1 MRTDAQTS
9 GRAGWAALAALA
21 ATLAPAIASAQQPAQ
36 AEPPVRGYLVAQ
48 AGVSHVAGGA
58 ALLGIEV
65 GDAIT
70 RDIQAYASFSYLD
83 NILRTQVR
91 EALDTLGA
99 SLSNA
104 TGVTRQFHGRDLG
117 LALTAGAKF
126 VRPVGPVYPYVGLG
140 GGGIRL
146 KRTITER
153 TLGNVTAAVLP
164 VIGDEGLVG
173 TNQASATRPI
183 GEALVGV
190 AVVAGRGYLD
200 GGVRFRKVFHTG
212 ESFDFWQF
220 AIGAGI
226 RF

>member
-1 MRTDAQTS
+1 MTHTPVERWI
-9 GRAGWAALAALA
+9 GRLALAGLWAVLVPAMALA
-21 ATLAPAIASAQQPAQ
+21 QPPA
-36 AEPPVRGYLVAQ
+36 AEPVRGYLVAQ

-70 RDIQAYASFSYLD
+70 PDIQAYASFSYLD

-91 EALDTLGA
+91 TALDTLGA

-104 TGVTRQFHGRDLG
+104 TGVTRRFEGRDLG
-117 LALTAGAKF
+117 LALTAGAKLT
-126 VRPVGPVYPYVGLG
+126 RPMGRLHPYVGLG

-183 GEALVGV
+183 GEALAGV
-190 AVVAGRGYLD
+190 AFVAGRGYLD
-200 GGVRFRKVFHTG
+200 AGVRFRKIFHTG
-212 ESFDFWQF
+212 ESFDFWQM
-220 AIGAGI
+220 AVGAGV